1 MRKSLVDIFLTKAKT
16 DKRCIFI
23 TADLGFNVLDRI
35 YNEIPEQFV
44 NVGIAEQNM
53 ASVAAGMALEGKCVF
68 VYSIGNFSSL
78 RCLEQIRNDICYH
91 NLNVKIVSLAAGF
104 AYGQLGMSHHATEDI
119 ACMRVMPNVCV
130 FSPCDPLETIAV
142 TKAAMEINTPCFIRL
157 GRGGEPKLWEAFDTF
172 EIGKAYKMFDG
183 DDGVVFSTGSITKE
197 AIDAVEEMK
206 KRGMSIALYTFPT
219 IKPIDE
225 DVIKE
230 CAKKYKKIVTL
241 EEHQNVGGF
250 GSAVSEVVSKIKGNR
265 ANVESIG
272 LNGTFTCIVGDT
284 DYLRKRYHLDS
295 TAIVE
300 ALLNE

>member
-1 MRKSLVDIFLTKAKT
+1 MRNSLVDTFLSKAKT
-16 DKRCIFI
+16 DKNCVFI
-23 TADLGFNVLDRI
+23 TGDLGFNVLDKI
-35 YNEIPEQFV
+35 YNELPKQFI

-68 VYSIGNFSSL
+68 IYSIGNFSTL

-104 AYGQLGMSHHATEDI
+104 AYGQLGMTHHATEDI
-119 ACMRVMPNVCV
+119 SCIRVMPNVCV

-157 GRGGEPKLWEAFDTF
+157 GRGGEPKLWKTFDSF

-183 DDGVVFSTGSITKE
+183 GDGVVFSTGSITKE

-206 KRGMSIALYTFPT
+206 KRGKNIALYTFPT

-225 DVIKE
+225 SVIKE
-230 CAKKYKKIVTL
+230 CAQKYKKIVTL

-250 GSAVSEVVSKIKGNR
+250 GSAVSEVVSKMKGNR
-265 ANVESIG
+265 ASVESIG

-284 DYLRKRYHLDS
+284 DYLRKHYHLDS
-295 TAIVE
+295 SAVVE
-300 ALLNE
+300 ALSNE